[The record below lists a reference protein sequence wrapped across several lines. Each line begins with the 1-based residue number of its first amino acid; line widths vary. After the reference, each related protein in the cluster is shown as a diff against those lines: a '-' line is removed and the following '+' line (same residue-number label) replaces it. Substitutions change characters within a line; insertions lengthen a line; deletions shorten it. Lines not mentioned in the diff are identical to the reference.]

1 MSHAVGVY
9 LIAQSGSRSNL
20 GAAPQFAFPLYTLFL
35 LRGNGAKER
44 AKVKAGKYADLSK
57 MRDLKEEKQKPRNR
71 TRSSAS
77 SELTVRLIGQFP
89 AENGHR
95 YIIRRAQAPH
105 YLLLPVV

>member
-57 MRDLKEEKQKPRNR
+57 MRDLKEEKQKI
-71 TRSSAS
+71 
-77 SELTVRLIGQFP
+77 LTFMQVVESFD
-89 AENGHR
+89 
-95 YIIRRAQAPH
+95 AQRKNDSLRKSGRVH
-105 YLLLPVV
+105 L